1 MVHFGS
7 LFWYFVIWLLKR
19 KIRFAPDHNQWSV
32 CVSECFV
39 RLRQWNNAKNGPWS
53 RLGDRIHF
61 CPGSGPVRYWEKTIE
76 PLYISLR
83 LYHHPPTFYWIWF
96 SISSLYECAEAQVLN
111 WLDTN
116 FINFGFFD
124 GAISGL
130 SGPLTQNQQVQ
141 LQTITKWLF
150 ENRAKKQ
157 NRPWRAR
164 TVIEMSTPSCQNSV
178 HNQKVHLCLP
188 DNHIIGLSCL

>member
-39 RLRQWNNAKNGPWS
+39 RLHYEKMLKMAP
-53 RLGDRIHF
+53 DRDLVTAF
-61 CPGSGPVRYWEKTIE
+61 TFVPVPVQCGIEQKTIE

-83 LYHHPPTFYWIWF
+83 LYHHHPPTFYWIWF

-150 ENRAKKQ
+150 ENRAKNKIDREGPGQ
-157 NRPWRAR
+157 W
-164 TVIEMSTPSCQNSV
+164 
-178 HNQKVHLCLP
+178 
-188 DNHIIGLSCL
+188 